1 MPSLVAV
8 GLVGILAFPGN
19 LARVI
24 KELLRNCSV
33 ATLSVRAF
41 LNTQDLQGL
50 RAEFTGIRA
59 SKAGRSGFKWRW
71 PRAKC
76 TAELSGLILGG
87 ISDEKG
93 RGAKLVG
100 LLLLSARG

>member
-1 MPSLVAV
+1 MPVYLHASKGEFWQKRGLQLSGSHAFHSVFLLLGSQHKRPTGSMPSLVAV

-41 LNTQDLQGL
+41 LNTQDPQGL
-50 RAEFTGIRA
+50 RAEFTGIK
-59 SKAGRSGFKWRW
+59 S
-71 PRAKC
+71 
-76 TAELSGLILGG
+76 I
-87 ISDEKG
+87 
-93 RGAKLVG
+93 
-100 LLLLSARG
+100 